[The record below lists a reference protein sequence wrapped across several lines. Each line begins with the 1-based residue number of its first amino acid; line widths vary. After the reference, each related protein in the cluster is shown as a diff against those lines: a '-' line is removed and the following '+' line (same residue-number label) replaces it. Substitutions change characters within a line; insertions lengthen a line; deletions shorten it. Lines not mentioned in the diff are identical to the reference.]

1 VGGDFFVKDVGAAV
15 VFGTDWATELTTFDY
30 FVRNVVVVFVVVVVG
45 GGGGGIHGAIVLS
58 EHIGGQ
64 GGSHG
69 RHTITISRL
78 FFLEIVVVVS

>member
-1 VGGDFFVKDVGAAV
+1 MGGDFFVKDVGAAV
-15 VFGTDWATELTTFDY
+15 VFGTDWATELTTFDC
-30 FVRNVVVVFVVVVVG
+30 FVSIVG
-45 GGGGGIHGAIVLS
+45 SVGGIHGAIVLS

-78 FFLEIVVVVS
+78 FFLPIVVVVS

>member
-1 VGGDFFVKDVGAAV
+1 MGGDFFVKDVGAAV
-15 VFGTDWATELTTFDY
+15 VFGTDWATELTTFDC
-30 FVRNVVVVFVVVVVG
+30 FVRIVVVVFVVVVV

-78 FFLEIVVVVS
+78 FFLPIVVVVS

>member
-1 VGGDFFVKDVGAAV
+1 VGGYFFVEDVWATV
-15 VFGTDWATELTTFDY
+15 VFGTDWTTELTTFDC
-30 FVRNVVVVFVVVVVG
+30 FISIVVVVVVVGGG

-69 RHTITISRL
+69 RETITISCF
-78 FFLEIVVVVS
+78 FFLDIVVVVVS